1 MAQYTFT
8 VNDRTASGRN
18 LIQYL
23 NGLSF
28 VYPVQTKRELNA
40 GILEALNDIKEGR
53 FTVCSSF
60 DEYIAATR

>member
-28 VYPVQTKRELNA
+28 VRPVEPKKELNA
-40 GILEALNDIKEGR
+40 GILEALEDLKRGR
-53 FTVCSSF
+53 FTICSSF
-60 DEYIAATR
+60 DEYLAATR